1 METGRLSE
9 TGGEND
15 AHTGFPV
22 ADTEDMT
29 PVFRVVSTRKERHG
43 IRLEKA
49 YWNALR
55 QAAAGGGRSVAEFVA
70 LSVERHPQARNL
82 TSLLRVTIL
91 TWFRHRLSRL
101 EELTSLHNVNSLV
114 QASPSAAFVLTE
126 DKRILYYNQ
135 AFLTLVQSRFQTV
148 DTQTMAKGLRLTLD
162 VPIVGL
168 IDDLRE
174 KRNQPIST
182 GFALGVT
189 DQRIR
194 GRVTTLLA
202 PTGAETMIIA
212 YISSY

>member
-1 METGRLSE
+1 
-9 TGGEND
+9 
-15 AHTGFPV
+15 
-22 ADTEDMT
+22 MT
-29 PVFRVVSTRKERHG
+29 LVFRAVSTRKERHG

-49 YWNALR
+49 YWSALR

-70 LSVERHPQARNL
+70 LSVEKHPQARNL
-82 TSLLRVTIL
+82 TSLLRVTSL

-114 QASPSAAFVLTE
+114 QASPSSAFVLTE

-135 AFLTLVQSRFQTV
+135 AFLTLVQSHFQTV

-162 VPIVGL
+162 VPIAGL
-168 IDDLRE
+168 INDLRE
-174 KRNQPIST
+174 KRNKPIST
-182 GFALGVT
+182 GFALGIN

-194 GRVTTLLA
+194 GRISTLLA
-202 PTGAETMIIA
+202 PTGAGTMIIA